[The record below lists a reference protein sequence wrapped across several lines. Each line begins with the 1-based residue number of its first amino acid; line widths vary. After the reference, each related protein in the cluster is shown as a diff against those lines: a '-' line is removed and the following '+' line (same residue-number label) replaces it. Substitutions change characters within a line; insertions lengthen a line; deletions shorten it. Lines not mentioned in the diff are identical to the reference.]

1 MGEATDYQPV
11 ECDFHDRLEEFA
23 VTRRRV
29 RVSHGVGQ
37 TPEGPSGQTPEGV
50 NGSEVHVEGLIE
62 TIYTTE
68 SKEEFL
74 RMEDGTVIRLDKIKA
89 IEPAG

>member
-37 TPEGPSGQTPEGV
+37 TLGLV
-50 NGSEVHVEGLIE
+50 NGSEVHIEGLIE

>member
-37 TPEGPSGQTPEGV
+37 TPGLV
-50 NGSEVHVEGLIE
+50 NGPEVHVEGLIE